1 MLLFEMLIYAVYESI
16 TFNDLRVIDFIAL
29 KTVQYEFAIWC
40 KELEGQLS
48 NEQQFILLLSKTD
61 KRLSL

>member
-1 MLLFEMLIYAVYESI
+1 MSLFQMLIYAVYDSI
-16 TFNDLRVIDFIAL
+16 TFNDLKVIDFIEL
-29 KTVQYEFAIWC
+29 KTVKYEFAIWC

-61 KRLSL
+61 KRLCL